1 MGQSFIVNVPLSL
14 FFVGYLTMGQSFT
27 VILPFLLLPVIY
39 LAMGQ
44 SISLIISCG
53 LSNNEALTSIIPC

>member
-1 MGQSFIVNVPLSL
+1 MGQSFIVKVPLSL

-27 VILPFLLLPVIY
+27 IIVPFLLFSVIH

-44 SISLIISCG
+44 SITLIIPCG
-53 LSNNEALTSIIPC
+53 LSNNEAFTSIIPC